1 MLRKN
6 AMIYQGICENIII
19 KIKEI
24 LMFLEFSEINLDTL
38 RVNLKLTII
47 LFGLNFNSFMTEVAI
62 KYKPVH
68 WFALQINGLVSI

>member
-38 RVNLKLTII
+38 RVNLKLIII
-47 LFGLNFNSFMTEVAI
+47 LFGLNSFMTEVAI